1 MPAMLRAMNRSALVF
16 IALGAAIL
24 AGLFLLLRPDS
35 GAPEATAPQVAAGA
49 TEAPDTAITPPPGAL
64 PGEPGPVPP
73 GSEPLPAEPAM
84 TAEWVVRQG
93 RRESGPA
100 VVVLKVGDEVE
111 LRVTSDSNDELHLHG
126 YDLSLPLRAG
136 QTGSLRFRAQHSGRF
151 ELELHHRHLE
161 LAALE
166 VRPE

>member
-1 MPAMLRAMNRSALVF
+1 MLRAMNRSALVF

-24 AGLFLLLRPDS
+24 ASLFLLLRPEAGTPD
-35 GAPEATAPQVAAGA
+35 ATAPQPAA
-49 TEAPDTAITPPPGAL
+49 EAAITPPPGAL
-64 PGEPGPVPP
+64 PGEPGPVPH
-73 GSEPLPAEPAM
+73 GSELLPAEPAM

-100 VVVLKVGDEVE
+100 VVVLKAGDEVE

-136 QTGSLRFRAQHSGRF
+136 QTGSLRFRAEHSGRF
-151 ELELHHRHLE
+151 DLELHHRHLA

-166 VRPE
+166 VRPQ

>member
-35 GAPEATAPQVAAGA
+35 GAPEATAPQQAAVAQD
-49 TEAPDTAITPPPGAL
+49 PAITPPPGAL

-100 VVVLKVGDEVE
+100 VVVLKAGDEVE

>member
-1 MPAMLRAMNRSALVF
+1 MNRSALVF

-35 GAPEATAPQVAAGA
+35 GAPDATAPSVAAVA
-49 TEAPDTAITPPPGAL
+49 QDPAITPPPGAL

-100 VVVLKVGDEVE
+100 VVVLKAGDEVE

-166 VRPE
+166 VRPQ